1 MVKKITG
8 STPTKPGTAA
18 TGVKS
23 NQAVQG
29 ARVDAVQTVGSL
41 TQSPQAAKVRRPTR
55 AMSAEEREHLFQLVE
70 EEADKIF
77 GEGNIPESRRQ
88 SVKNSVKM
96 AIEASIISED
106 D

>member
-8 STPTKPGTAA
+8 STPLKPGSAA
-18 TGVKS
+18 TGVKA

-29 ARVDAVQTVGSL
+29 ARVDAVKTVGSL
-41 TQSPQAAKVRRPTR
+41 TQTQQSASVRRPTR
-55 AMSAEEREHLFQLVE
+55 TMSAEEREHLFQLVE

-77 GEGNIPESRRQ
+77 GDGGIPESRRQ

-96 AIEASIISED
+96 AIEASIIAEGE
-106 D
+106 